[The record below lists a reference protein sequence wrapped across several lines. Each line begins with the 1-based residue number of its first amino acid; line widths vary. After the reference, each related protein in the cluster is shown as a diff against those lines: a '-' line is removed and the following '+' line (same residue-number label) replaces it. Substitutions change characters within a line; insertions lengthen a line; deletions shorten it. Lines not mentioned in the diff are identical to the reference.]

1 MQNGKRKN
9 SPDEAGLR
17 QLSFLI
23 RFALNFGG
31 SAQAGFSGNGNGNFY
46 PIPTL
51 ALPLKGRVNSSTCVE
66 CILEVMLPRA
76 LRSTGRCITFPPL
89 QGEGALHSHSTK
101 REKPR

>member
-9 SPDEAGLR
+9 SPSLRSVLR

-31 SAQAGFSGNGNGNFY
+31 SARAGFNSNDNSNFN

-51 ALPLKGRVNSSTCVE
+51 ALPLKGRVNSSWCVE
-66 CILEVMLPRA
+66 DFF
-76 LRSTGRCITFPPL
+76 GRYIA
-89 QGEGALHSHSTK
+89 E
-101 REKPR
+101 